1 MNYKIIR
8 HILAQVLRI
17 EAASMVLPL
26 VCAVLYK
33 ETNILTTWFLSIFIC
48 VAASFL
54 ISYKTPAKKEFYAR
68 EGFVAVALSWIFLS
82 IFGALP
88 FFISRYIPNFVDA
101 VFETAS
107 GFTTTG
113 ASILT
118 NVEAL
123 PNSLLFWRSFTHWIG
138 GMGVL
143 VFMVAILP
151 MSGGNNFFLI
161 KAESPGP
168 SVSKLGP
175 RVKHPAKLLYQ
186 IYIALTIVQIVL
198 LLCGGMKI
206 FDALT
211 LSFGTAGTGGFGIRN
226 DSIASYSSYIQW
238 VIGIFMVLYGIN
250 FTFYFLLLIRKPK
263 KAFSME
269 EVRAYLIIIACA
281 VLIIMFDMRDRI
293 PVIWDNLRYAFFQ
306 VGAVIT
312 TTGYATADFN
322 NWNMVSRTV
331 LVLLMFIGAC
341 AGSTGGGIKVSRI
354 LIMWRTVKKEIK
366 QFIHPNRVG
375 KVTLNDKT
383 VAHEVVRSVNV
394 FVMAYLFILALSVV
408 LISVDGYDFTTNFT
422 AIVSA
427 LNNIGPGLELVGPAG
442 NFAHFSAFSKIVL
455 MFDMLAGR
463 LEIFPL
469 LVLFRRETWRKF

>member
-26 VCAVLYK
+26 VCTVLYK
-33 ETNILTTWFLSIFIC
+33 ETNILTTWLLSIFIC

-123 PNSLLFWRSFTHWIG
+123 PKSLLFWRSFTHWIG

-168 SVSKLGP
+168 SVSKLVP
-175 RVKHPAKLLYQ
+175 IVKHTAKLLYQ

-226 DSIASYSSYIQW
+226 SSIADYSSYSQI
-238 VIGIFMVLYGIN
+238 
-250 FTFYFLLLIRKPK
+250 
-263 KAFSME
+263 
-269 EVRAYLIIIACA
+269 
-281 VLIIMFDMRDRI
+281 
-293 PVIWDNLRYAFFQ
+293 
-306 VGAVIT
+306 VIT
-312 TTGYATADFN
+312 IFY
-322 NWNMVSRTV
+322 
-331 LVLLMFIGAC
+331 
-341 AGSTGGGIKVSRI
+341 
-354 LIMWRTVKKEIK
+354 
-366 QFIHPNRVG
+366 
-375 KVTLNDKT
+375 
-383 VAHEVVRSVNV
+383 
-394 FVMAYLFILALSVV
+394 ALSRFAI
-408 LISVDGYDFTTNFT
+408 LNF
-422 AIVSA
+422 
-427 LNNIGPGLELVGPAG
+427 
-442 NFAHFSAFSKIVL
+442 
-455 MFDMLAGR
+455 
-463 LEIFPL
+463 
-469 LVLFRRETWRKF
+469 